1 MLAFWGAEPTS
12 NYAFKPIAELAL
24 RSNQTIVPQR
34 LNAALGLPMKDCRVL
49 LAFLA
54 VLLGAPVSAELAE
67 SESELLGSEKDRIA
81 VLAEGALKDGE
92 ISQSQYRSTMYW
104 LNTYPCSV
112 IERAASGATKV
123 ELESAI
129 AANEKWVGVKILGF
143 FKFENWRIVYVSNG
157 VSDEPY
163 LFYSGD
169 PMTSKSLG
177 AWGGAAT
184 IFETEDIKNWT
195 VKTFPQVPQELA
207 RCFAWHVTLNRR

>member
-1 MLAFWGAEPTS
+1 MKS
-12 NYAFKPIAELAL
+12 NYAFNATPEQAL
-24 RSNQTIVPQR
+24 RSNRAILPARV
-34 LNAALGLPMKDCRVL
+34 NAALGLLMKDCRVL

-54 VLLGAPVSAELAE
+54 VLLGAPVSAELAA
-67 SESELLGSEKDRIA
+67 SEPELSDSEKARIA

-92 ISQSQYRSTMYW
+92 ISQIQYRSTMYW

-112 IERAASGATKV
+112 IERAVSEATKV

-129 AANEKWVGVKILGF
+129 ATNERWVGVKILGF

-184 IFETEDIKNWT
+184 IFETEDMKNWT

>member
-1 MLAFWGAEPTS
+1 MKA
-12 NYAFKPIAELAL
+12 NYAFKPIAEQAL
-24 RSNQTIVPQR
+24 CSNQIVVPQR
-34 LNAALGLPMKDCRVL
+34 LNAALGLLMKDCRVL

-54 VLLGAPVSAELAE
+54 VLLGARASAEIAE
-67 SESELLGSEKDRIA
+67 SEPKLSDSEKSRIA
-81 VLAEGALKDGE
+81 VLVESALKDGE

-104 LNTYPCSV
+104 LNKYPCSF
-112 IERAASGATKV
+112 IEQAVSDGTKV

-129 AANEKWVGVKILGF
+129 ATSEKWVGVKILGF

-169 PMTSKSLG
+169 PLTSKSLG

-184 IFETEDIKNWT
+184 IFETEDMKNWT
-195 VKTFPQVPQELA
+195 VKTFLQVPQELA